1 MYCVEKN
8 HKCMLFREEKKV
20 REEMKWIVL
29 VVLEANETFIFISA
43 SKRDTKQYLAIP
55 IPPTLFYNRSS
66 TPRFPL
72 SAEHK
77 NSKSS
82 LFSSDFG
89 AYAHIQSPKYCI
101 SGDNPFSDLLQRSQN
116 NCGNIT
122 AFK

>member
-20 REEMKWIVL
+20 REEMKWIVP

-43 SKRDTKQYLAIP
+43 SKRDTEQYLAIP
-55 IPPTLFYNRSS
+55 IPSTLLYNRSS
-66 TPRFPL
+66 TPCFPL

-82 LFSSDFG
+82 LF
-89 AYAHIQSPKYCI
+89 K
-101 SGDNPFSDLLQRSQN
+101 
-116 NCGNIT
+116 
-122 AFK
+122 